1 MKRAKEVLILRK
13 SSANSMS
20 NKNKKISGVVYSTNP
35 DFQYKKL
42 EDEDDDAKA
51 PSKNQDLRI
60 WLDRKGGGKVVSRV
74 TGFTGKTS
82 EIEAM
87 GKMLKQKCG
96 VGGAVKEREILIQ
109 GDHRKKMQELLIKE
123 GYSVKLAGG

>member
-1 MKRAKEVLILRK
+1 
-13 SSANSMS
+13 MS
-20 NKNKKISGVVYSTNP
+20 NKNKKITGIVYSTNP
-35 DFQYKKL
+35 DFQYKNSN
-42 EDEDDDAKA
+42 DVDDSEQSVV
-51 PSKNQDLRI
+51 SKNQDLRI

-82 EIEAM
+82 EIEELA
-87 GKMLKQKCG
+87 KMLKQKCG
-96 VGGAVKEREILIQ
+96 VGGAMKEREILIQ